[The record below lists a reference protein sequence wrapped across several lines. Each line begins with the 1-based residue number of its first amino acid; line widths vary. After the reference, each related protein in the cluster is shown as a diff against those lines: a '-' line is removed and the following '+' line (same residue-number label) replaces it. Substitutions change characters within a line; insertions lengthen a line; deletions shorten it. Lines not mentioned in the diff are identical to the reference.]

1 MSKNVLGVWLAS
13 TVVAGSVSLSAAELS
28 LEECAKTALQCNP
41 DARAAGYRVEAAAA
55 MIDQARS
62 AFYPQVHLSGG
73 LSRTDNAPQ
82 AFMMRLNQRDLQ
94 MSDPAFNANDPDD
107 TENIRLSAAAR
118 YRLFDG
124 ARRERTAIAGLG
136 EDAAREQ
143 LATTRNE
150 LIHQVTRGYYGLLQ
164 ATAFVEVRRDS
175 VRSLE
180 ESLRAS
186 SERFKAGSVVKTDVL
201 NIEVELAQAREDL
214 IRAENGA
221 QLAMAALNT
230 AIGTNL
236 VSAAGL
242 LQPPPKTDAP
252 QPAVANGA
260 SIENRP
266 ELHAAHTWQRMKA
279 RAYREAVR
287 DYLPTLDAFGS
298 VDWDSDSLSD
308 FQDSYTVGVALQWE
322 AFSGGRRSAAVA
334 QARAEWQAAMQQE
347 QKARNELA
355 LDLRRA
361 ELGAS
366 EARERL
372 AVTAKSVESAE
383 EALRITRDRYEQGAA
398 DITELLVAETRL
410 TGIRTR
416 DVAAYYDCLIARSN
430 LERAMG
436 VLFGKYESEE

>member
-1 MSKNVLGVWLAS
+1 
-13 TVVAGSVSLSAAELS
+13 
-28 LEECAKTALQCNP
+28 
-41 DARAAGYRVEAAAA
+41 
-55 MIDQARS
+55 
-62 AFYPQVHLSGG
+62 
-73 LSRTDNAPQ
+73 
-82 AFMMRLNQRDLQ
+82 
-94 MSDPAFNANDPDD
+94 
-107 TENIRLSAAAR
+107 
-118 YRLFDG
+118 
-124 ARRERTAIAGLG
+124 
-136 EDAAREQ
+136 
-143 LATTRNE
+143 
-150 LIHQVTRGYYGLLQ
+150 
-164 ATAFVEVRRDS
+164 
-175 VRSLE
+175 
-180 ESLRAS
+180 
-186 SERFKAGSVVKTDVL
+186 
-201 NIEVELAQAREDL
+201 
-214 IRAENGA
+214 
-221 QLAMAALNT
+221 
-230 AIGTNL
+230 
-236 VSAAGL
+236 
-242 LQPPPKTDAP
+242 
-252 QPAVANGA
+252 
-260 SIENRP
+260 
-266 ELHAAHTWQRMKA
+266 MKA